1 MHEQFDQPSKIV
13 RAVIIWT
20 LILCAGYVA
29 TLLIVLL
36 AAKSVSGSATGH
48 GCLVQ
53 RQAGCVPAAIERPT
67 GGREVMRDGSQALS
81 GTVAGGNVAAPRPS
95 TSNTAGATLLAYGS
109 DEISTRRR
117 THRSHWARP
126 HRWCGWYMR
135 QLMGVSDPRFNLARN
150 WARYGRPAY
159 GPAPGVI
166 VVWRGHV
173 GKIVGPCH
181 GSMCMVH
188 SGNDG
193 RAVRTRLRSVARA
206 IAFRWPA

>member
-1 MHEQFDQPSKIV
+1 MRDEITKEARRIV
-13 RAVIIWT
+13 GGILLVAAAVIAVYWVF
-20 LILCAGYVA
+20 ILVSKPARTA
-29 TLLIVLL
+29 TPACGLERE
-36 AAKSVSGSATGH
+36 AW
-48 GCLVQ
+48 CF
-53 RQAGCVPAAIERPT
+53 PAALGRPT
-67 GGREVMRDGSQALS
+67 EGREVMRSERGRRISLPTAS
-81 GTVAGGNVAAPRPS
+81 VAAPRPS

-109 DEISTRRR
+109 DEVSTRRR
-117 THRSHWARP
+117 IHRSSWARP

-135 QLMGVSDPRFNLARN
+135 KIMGVSDPRFNLARN
-150 WARYGRPAY
+150 WRDYGRPAY

-173 GKIVGPCH
+173 GKIVGPCQ
-181 GSMCMVH
+181 GRVCMVH